1 MGGVTQ
7 LLQNTLYGTALILAA
22 ALLRRTLKDRFLP
35 EARLCLWALCL
46 FRLLTPAAPE
56 SALSLWGLLPP
67 ASASAQPPLYI
78 LPEDGFS
85 VSPPLL
91 SSAPQPYAPGPQPA
105 GFPWESVLA
114 AVWLAAGLALAARY
128 VLSWRRTH
136 RAVACAIP
144 IGRDD
149 PRYASL
155 PRCARLREGPMEGA
169 PLTFGAV
176 RPTVVLTPGLS
187 GAELECV
194 LAHEGV
200 HASRRDNLWHYAM
213 ALALTVHWWNPA
225 VWLMSRLLRRDIEL
239 ACDRAAVKKLGP
251 DRRADYAQ
259 ALVSLATQGGG
270 PAFSHTFGRKL
281 TEERIFAIMK
291 YKKTT
296 ALGLALSVLLVG
308 GVAVAFAAD
317 PAQPSPDPAPAADE
331 PAGNAGEP
339 AETVGIQVEIFD
351 QSILDAAH
359 DKIEEQ
365 MAELMHRVLDEE
377 LSGKP
382 AASAQPS
389 ACPHLRV
396 INAGRGKIHSS
407 ISETAHTV
415 IDLTCKW
422 CVNCEELVVVSRTK
436 TEEDHSFGPDQF
448 VSANHTAADPGGH
461 SFTFTHQCSDCLH
474 GAEYTV
480 PAGCTEG
487 GCMDLSAATGSYAPG
502 TDSYDVKLP
511 TFDEDG
517 SPANS
522 GVIGQKFYDYGF
534 AAGDGSVVGGAVR
547 TSSGSYPLC
556 GGRDCDVPYDHCH
569 IDGGV
574 VRVYYENPGLLCA
587 HPGCDNQELHEH
599 DGVQYAGKAPEAYV
613 ILNPDLEPV
622 PSAAPVSSGRH
633 GENHHGSGQH

>member
-1 MGGVTQ
+1 MTQ
-7 LLQNTLYGTALILAA
+7 LLQNALYGTALILAA
-22 ALLRRTLKDRFLP
+22 ALLRRILKGRFLP
-35 EARLCLWALCL
+35 GARLCLWALCL

-56 SALSLWGLLPP
+56 SVLSLWGLLAGPP
-67 ASASAQPPLYI
+67 APASTPPLYTS
-78 LPEDGFS
+78 PQGGVP
-85 VSPPLL
+85 VSPPLP
-91 SSAPQPYAPGPQPA
+91 SSAPQPYAPTPQPA
-105 GFPWESVLA
+105 GFPWEMVLA
-114 AVWLAAGLALAARY
+114 AVWLAVGLALAARY
-128 VLSWRRTH
+128 MWSWRRTR

-149 PRYASL
+149 PRYAPL
-155 PRCARLREGPMEGA
+155 PKCARLREGVMEGA

-200 HASRRDNLWHYAM
+200 HAARRDNLWHYAM

-239 ACDRAAVKKLGP
+239 ACDRAAVEKLGP

-281 TEERIFAIMK
+281 TEERIFSIMK

-296 ALGLALSVLLVG
+296 ALGLALSILLVG

-317 PAQPSPDPAPAADE
+317 PVEPSPNPAPIVDE

-339 AETVGIQVEIFD
+339 AETVGIQVEFFD

-359 DKIEEQ
+359 DKIARQ
-365 MAELMHRVLDEE
+365 MTELAERVMDEE
-377 LSGKP
+377 LNGKP
-382 AASAQPS
+382 AVPAPPS
-389 ACPHLRV
+389 SCPHLRI
-396 INAGRGKIHSS
+396 INAGRCKIYSS
-407 ISETAHTV
+407 ISETAHTA
-415 IDLTCKW
+415 IDLACKW
-422 CVNCEELVVVSRTK
+422 CVNCEELVVVSKTK
-436 TEEDHSFGPDQF
+436 TEEAHDFGPDQY
-448 VSANHTAADPGGH
+448 VSANHTGADPGGH
-461 SFTFTHQCSDCLH
+461 SFTFAHQCSDCLH
-474 GAEYTV
+474 SAEYTV

-487 GCMDLSAATGSYAPG
+487 GCVNLSDAAGSYTPN

-511 TFDEDG
+511 TFEPDG

-522 GVIGQKFYDYGF
+522 GMIGQQFYGYGF
-534 AAGDGSVVGGAVR
+534 AADDGSVVGGAVR
-547 TSSGSYPLC
+547 TPSGTYAPCSGKGC
-556 GGRDCDVPYDHCH
+556 GVPYDHCH
-569 IDGGV
+569 IDGKV
-574 VRVYYENPGLLCA
+574 VQVYYENPGLLCA
-587 HPGCDNQELHEH
+587 HPGCDNQEPHEH
-599 DGVQYAGKAPEAYV
+599 DGVRYAGKAPDAYV

-622 PSAAPVSSGRH
+622 PSAAPVGSGHH
-633 GENHHGSGQH
+633 GENHHGGGHH